1 MEGEWSCYRSGRFNG
16 SGQFKGGR
24 MVVTEVVKGRM
35 LQRWSEGECYR
46 NGQFNGGRM
55 VVIEVASISYL

>member
-1 MEGEWSCYRSGRFNG
+1 MEVDSLKEVEWL
-16 SGQFKGGR
+16 
-24 MVVTEVVKGRM
+24 

-46 NGQFNGGRM
+46 NGQFNGGGI